1 METVNLKKLK
11 GEGLKEIDLVA
22 KVIGEKPPLSVEIQ
36 KIPEIVSEE
45 NQQRIMRRVTK
56 PLEEPVNDLYENSR
70 RKVTR

>member
-22 KVIGEKPPLSVEIQ
+22 KVIGEKPPLSLEIQ

-56 PLEEPVNDLYENSR
+56 PLEEPVNGLYEN
-70 RKVTR
+70 

>member
-22 KVIGEKPPLSVEIQ
+22 KIIGEKPPLSLEIQ

-56 PLEEPVNDLYENSR
+56 PLEEPVNGLYEN
-70 RKVTR
+70 

>member
-22 KVIGEKPPLSVEIQ
+22 KVIGEKPPLSLEIQ

-56 PLEEPVNDLYENSR
+56 SLEEPVNGLYEN
-70 RKVTR
+70 

>member
-22 KVIGEKPPLSVEIQ
+22 NVIGEKPPLSLEIQ

-56 PLEEPVNDLYENSR
+56 PLEEPVNGLYEN
-70 RKVTR
+70 

>member
-22 KVIGEKPPLSVEIQ
+22 KVIGEKPPLSLEIQ

-45 NQQRIMRRVTK
+45 NQKRIMRRVTK
-56 PLEEPVNDLYENSR
+56 PLEEPVNGLYEN
-70 RKVTR
+70 